1 MNENEKDL
9 VERTPREAMERR
21 QPDPEPQR
29 GQVDEMHRQAIEAL
43 RNRALVAIEPPTLHY
58 TALPEAT
65 ADSPLYHEWNT
76 YRREVTRLMAEGHE
90 GRWTL
95 IAARDIIGLWD
106 TQEEAN
112 WVAAQRF
119 PGRAVLI
126 KQILRFEPMVR
137 CTRLLYAGFLN
148 KCRS

>member
-1 MNENEKDL
+1 MNENEKDS
-9 VERTPREAMERR
+9 VERPPREAMDRR
-21 QPDPEPQR
+21 QSDAESQG
-29 GQVDEMHRQAIEAL
+29 GQVDEMHREAAEAM
-43 RNRALVAIEPPTLHY
+43 RNRPMVANEPPTLHY

-95 IAARDIIGLWD
+95 IADRDIVGLWD

-112 WVAAQRF
+112 RVAAQRF
-119 PGRAVLI
+119 PARAVLI
-126 KQILRFEPMVR
+126 KQILRLEPIVR
-137 CTRLLYAGFLN
+137 CTRLLYPGFLN